1 MQDKYSVMSNQI
13 DNMHISTSSISNSTS
28 LSPTTIPEVTVDDAI
43 ATATAMFE
51 NSVHKFDSAFD
62 LVADNSEGLQMP
74 LLVSQVISK
83 PIRCAEIDYPNDTQ
97 SRRSIAEEDECLKTN
112 TNIVFD
118 GSLQRNEFALK
129 CQVAYLELVGIE
141 KSVSHKILPI
151 EL

>member
-1 MQDKYSVMSNQI
+1 MKDEHSDYVNQ
-13 DNMHISTSSISNSTS
+13 
-28 LSPTTIPEVTVDDAI
+28 EVDAKSHQ
-43 ATATAMFE
+43 FE

-74 LLVSQVISK
+74 LLVSPVISK
-83 PIRCAEIDYPNDTQ
+83 PIRCAEIDYPSDTQ